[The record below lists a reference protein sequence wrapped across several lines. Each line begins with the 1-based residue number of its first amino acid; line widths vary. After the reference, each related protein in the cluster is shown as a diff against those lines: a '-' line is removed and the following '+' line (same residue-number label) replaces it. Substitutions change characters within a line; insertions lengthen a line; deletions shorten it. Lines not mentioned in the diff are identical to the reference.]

1 MPNYSNVSS
10 VPLSLGVFLATDSY
24 DHNPDNNVISVTTLL
39 KPLRQIILGSRVP
52 AEEASVDLVQ
62 MMASRMGSA
71 IHDGIERSWVHNY
84 KDAMQSLGLPQR
96 VIEKVRINPMGA
108 DRKLD
113 GIIPIYLEQRV
124 QKQVGKYAVSGKF
137 DFVGDGRV
145 EDFKTTSTYTAMH
158 STNDDKHAMQGSLYR
173 WLNPDIITKDE
184 MAIQF
189 IFTDWSKAKAMQDPK
204 YPQSRIQQRIHK
216 LKSVPEMDAFVTRKL
231 AQIEQHW
238 KSPEEAFPLC
248 TDEDLWRSELVFK
261 YYKNPDKTVRST
273 KNFDTK
279 QEAMVR
285 MAEDGGKG
293 IVLEKPGHVTAC
305 KYCNAFSLC
314 SQKDALVAQGDLV
327 L

>member
-238 KSPEEAFPLC
+238 KSPEEALPLC
-248 TDEDLWRSELVFK
+248 TDEDLWRSEPVFK

-293 IVLEKPGHVTAC
+293 IVLKSPVT
-305 KYCNAFSLC
+305 
-314 SQKDALVAQGDLV
+314 
-327 L
+327 

>member
-10 VPLSLGVFLATDSY
+10 IPLSLGVFLATDSY
-24 DHNPDNNVISVTTLL
+24 DHNPDTSVISVTTLL
-39 KPLRQIILGSRVP
+39 KPLRQIILGNRVP
-52 AEEASVDLVQ
+52 AEDASVDLVQ

-71 IHDGIERSWVHNY
+71 IHDGIERAWVHNY
-84 KDAMQSLGLPQR
+84 KSAMQSLGLPQR

-113 GIIPIYLEQRV
+113 GIIPIYLEQRAY
-124 QKQVGKYAVSGKF
+124 KQVGKFNVSGKF

-158 STNDDKHAMQGSLYR
+158 STNDDKHMMQGSLYR

-184 MAIQF
+184 IAIQF

-204 YPQSRIQQRIHK
+204 YPQSRIQQRVHK
-216 LKSVPEMDAFVTRKL
+216 LKSVTEMDAFVKRKL

-238 KSPEEAFPLC
+238 KSPEEALPLC
-248 TDEDLWRSELVFK
+248 TDEDLWRSGPVFK
-261 YYKNPDKTVRST
+261 YYKNPDKTARST
-273 KNFDTK
+273 KSFDTK

-293 IVLEKPGHVTAC
+293 IVLEKPGQVTAC